1 MSKMDRQLNSTKDKQ
16 TIYEIYRACR
26 LCGAGAGYKMPII
39 QNVIDLG
46 DSEVELRQKVRE
58 CVQIEPDAGECIL
71 GLTEPVYVNDDSDG
85 EPLSKQKKQPK
96 VKGKRE
102 PELKVK
108 YAAECDR
115 ALSHSAD
122 KKGDRTNR

>member
-46 DSEVELRQKVRE
+46 DSEIELRQKVRE
-58 CVQIEPDAGECIL
+58 CVQIEVINTVLHE
-71 GLTEPVYVNDDSDG
+71 
-85 EPLSKQKKQPK
+85 
-96 VKGKRE
+96 
-102 PELKVK
+102 
-108 YAAECDR
+108 
-115 ALSHSAD
+115 
-122 KKGDRTNR
+122 

>member
-46 DSEVELRQKVRE
+46 DSEIELRQKVRE
-58 CVQIEPDAGECIL
+58 CVQIEVINTVLHD
-71 GLTEPVYVNDDSDG
+71 
-85 EPLSKQKKQPK
+85 
-96 VKGKRE
+96 
-102 PELKVK
+102 
-108 YAAECDR
+108 
-115 ALSHSAD
+115 
-122 KKGDRTNR
+122 